1 MVSSSPPLGERIEV
15 RGNLDPLSRK
25 WKEIMVI
32 TRNGKIIHTLGGA
45 GHPWESAIIFY
56 GGDGLAGWNGSEGF
70 NDLLSS
76 KDLTL
81 LSAPENSIRRGLDI
95 GIP

>member
-1 MVSSSPPLGERIEV
+1 
-15 RGNLDPLSRK
+15 
-25 WKEIMVI
+25 MVI
-32 TRNGKIIHTLGGA
+32 ARNGKTTHTTGGA
-45 GHPWESAIIFY
+45 GHLWEGAIIFY

-81 LSAPENSIRRGLDI
+81 LSAPENSIRRCLDI